1 LTEVAF
7 PSYRP
12 FMKYSRDR
20 RAAAAVVLVAASL
33 VSGCAAP
40 APEQPPAPAAPP
52 FRPVASIREV
62 MNSVIDPSVDEV
74 WNAVRSVVDDG
85 RLTDHAPVK
94 DEDWAEVR
102 RHALVV
108 IEAANLLLMHD
119 RPVAPPGAP
128 SLAPGVELTPE
139 EIRSLIDKNP
149 DGWNFYVQEF
159 QDSLKPALA
168 AIDAKNAQALF
179 DAGEKIDT
187 TCENCHSTFWYPK
200 AVASSR

>member
-1 LTEVAF
+1 
-7 PSYRP
+7 
-12 FMKYSRDR
+12 MKYSRDR

-40 APEQPPAPAAPP
+40 APEQPPAPAEPP

>member
-1 LTEVAF
+1 
-7 PSYRP
+7 
-12 FMKYSRDR
+12 MKYSRDR

-102 RHALVV
+102 RHALIVS
-108 IEAANLLLMHD
+108 EAANLLLMHD

>member
-1 LTEVAF
+1 
-7 PSYRP
+7 
-12 FMKYSRDR
+12 MKSHRHV
-20 RAAAAVVLVAASL
+20 AAAVVLAAASL
-33 VSGCAAP
+33 LAGCGGQSEAP
-40 APEQPPAPAAPP
+40 APEQPPPADSP
-52 FRPVASIREV
+52 FRPVATIREI

-74 WNAVRSVVDDG
+74 WNSVKTVIGDG
-85 RLTDHAPVK
+85 KGTIEHAPAV

-102 RHALVV
+102 RHALIVS
-108 IEAANLLLMHD
+108 EAANLLLMHD

-128 SLAPGVELTPE
+128 SLAPGIELTPE

-149 DGWNFYVQEF
+149 DGWDFYVREF

-187 TCENCHSTFWYPK
+187 TCENCHSVFWYPN